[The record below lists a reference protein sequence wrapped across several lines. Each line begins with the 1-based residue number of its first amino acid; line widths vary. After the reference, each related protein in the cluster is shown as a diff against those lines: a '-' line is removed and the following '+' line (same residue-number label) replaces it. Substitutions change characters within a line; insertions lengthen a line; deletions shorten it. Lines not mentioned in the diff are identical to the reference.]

1 MTTRNLSSRRRALKA
16 IAATGAASLAGP
28 LHVSRVFAQGNAP
41 IRIGVV
47 LPLSGAYAAQG
58 TAGAR
63 GIQFLAEQTNAKG
76 GLLGRQL
83 EVLVEDSQLK
93 PQTAV
98 IKATKLIKQD
108 GCQFLMGEIS
118 GASTLALLEVADR
131 EKTVMVTPYSS
142 PEAVTGTRGTR
153 YQFRTY
159 SNAYIQA
166 AIAADYVT
174 KNIGKK
180 WGVMAADYAYG
191 QDYTNHL
198 RRFVPKLGGQ
208 IVSEAFP
215 ALGTTDFVSHLQQ
228 ASSGNPDVL
237 WMVEYGRDATVA
249 LNQAASMGLK
259 GKMALGLAVA
269 NTLAAIEAGAR
280 QVECTIN
287 GIGERAGNA
296 SLEEIVM
303 ALHVRADRLPFRTN
317 IVTNELYSTSRLLSE
332 IVGFDV
338 QPNKA
343 IVGRNAFAHE
353 AGIHQHGVINNPLCY
368 EIMTP
373 ESVGVPGSS
382 FVLGKHSGR
391 HALNLRCEQ
400 LGFRLERRDL
410 DRIYRQFV
418 ALADR
423 HKSVGDQQ
431 ILELVAHYRGTSFES
446 DEGSVAPQRTG
457 GTGSSHADESLASRF
472 PLSYLAKG
480 AGSHQTTTPPFARE
494 HDGEQQEDYLWGV

>member
-1 MTTRNLSSRRRALKA
+1 MTTRIRSSRRRALKA
-16 IAATGAASLAGP
+16 LAATGAASLAGT
-28 LHVSRVFAQGNAP
+28 LGVSRVYAQGNGS

-63 GIQFLAEQTNAKG
+63 GIQLLADQTNAKG
-76 GLLGRQL
+76 GLLGRQV

-108 GCQFLMGEIS
+108 GCQFLMGELS

-153 YQFRTY
+153 YEFRTY

-191 QDYTNHL
+191 QDYSKHL
-198 RRFVPKLGGQ
+198 HRFVPKLGGE
-208 IVSEAFP
+208 IVAEAFP

-269 NTLAAIEAGAR
+269 NTEQVTGMQPRVFDGTYSFVMWYPNADSPVSRAFVKAYYDKHNAYSEA
-280 QVECTIN
+280 
-287 GIGERAGNA
+287 
-296 SLEEIVM
+296 
-303 ALHVRADRLPFRTN
+303 
-317 IVTNELYSTSRLLSE
+317 
-332 IVGFDV
+332 
-338 QPNKA
+338 
-343 IVGRNAFAHE
+343 
-353 AGIHQHGVINNPLCY
+353 AGIHYIGAQVLFSAIANAKSTDADAVIAAM
-368 EIMTP
+368 E
-373 ESVGVPGSS
+373 
-382 FVLGKHSGR
+382 GKTFDTIKGPI
-391 HALNLRCEQ
+391 LLRAYDHQ
-400 LGFRLERRDL
+400 AV
-410 DRIYRQFV
+410 Q
-418 ALADR
+418 
-423 HKSVGDQQ
+423 
-431 ILELVAHYRGTSFES
+431 
-446 DEGSVAPQRTG
+446 
-457 GTGSSHADESLASRF
+457 
-472 PLSYLAKG
+472 SYYIGKG
-480 AGSHQTTTPPFARE
+480 ATTKDFPIPIYEPVKTYAADVVEKDFMPPADPKENPVRWR
-494 HDGEQQEDYLWGV
+494 QKS